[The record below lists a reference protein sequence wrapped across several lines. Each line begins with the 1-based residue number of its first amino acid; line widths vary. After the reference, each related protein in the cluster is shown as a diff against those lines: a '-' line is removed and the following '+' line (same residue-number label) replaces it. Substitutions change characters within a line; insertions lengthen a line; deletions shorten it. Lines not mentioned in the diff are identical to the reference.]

1 MKAFLRRPGE
11 MREQCALLLITGSSW
26 PGKPYPSGRGYDLVL
41 YLRDAKERHLR
52 IGDMTA
58 G

>member
-1 MKAFLRRPGE
+1 MFKLA
-11 MREQCALLLITGSSW
+11 
-26 PGKPYPSGRGYDLVL
+26 GKPYPSGRGYDLVL